1 MWDGA
6 SVGAKEEG
14 RLATDR
20 RRTACSAVGV
30 QRSRVRATALA
41 VFRAAVAAIVGP
53 ALGVA
58 LAGCGT
64 STPEVG
70 TSTPEV
76 ATSTS
81 EGTTPAETPTPTATA
96 DTAVTTGQGRMN
108 IRYDKSGEASR
119 ETEIEVTMD
128 DGSTAYL
135 PVDEDIVKEIWP
147 DKTTAGVEVTIE
159 EVDGELRVTGP
170 AD

>member
-1 MWDGA
+1 MWDRA
-6 SVGAKEEG
+6 RVGAKEEG

-30 QRSRVRATALA
+30 HRSRVRAIALA
-41 VFRAAVAAIVGP
+41 VFPAAVAAIVGP
-53 ALGVA
+53 ALGVV
-58 LAGCGT
+58 LAACGT

-81 EGTTPAETPTPTATA
+81 EGTTPAETPTATA
-96 DTAVTTGQGRMN
+96 ETAVTTGQGRMN

-135 PVDEDIVKEIWP
+135 PVDEDTMKEIWP
-147 DKTTAGVEVTIE
+147 DKTAAGVEVTIE